1 MRRFL
6 LTFSC
11 LAGVLLATDVCVA
24 RAQEANGTTATGD
37 SEVTWDQVRAV
48 FQKRCFACH
57 RGEQARGA
65 LDLSSVAAIRAG
77 GSTGAAVISGKPEES
92 LIYVLPAQLETPRMP
107 PSGNKLP
114 QRELDL
120 IHAWISGGLSEKTAA
135 VPAKTATATTAVRAP
150 AKRPTA
156 ATNAKLSTLTP
167 DMVLQQSI
175 REPVTAPA
183 ATRPVRQQI
192 RPVAAL
198 ATSPT
203 S

>member
-6 LTFSC
+6 LLLSC
-11 LAGVLLATDVCVA
+11 FAGVIVVADARSVPGQDATASAVA
-24 RAQEANGTTATGD
+24 GD

-92 LIYVLPAQLETPRMP
+92 LIYVLPAHLETPRMP

-120 IHAWISGGLSEKTAA
+120 IHSWISGGLSEKIG
-135 VPAKTATATTAVRAP
+135 RAH
-150 AKRPTA
+150 
-156 ATNAKLSTLTP
+156 
-167 DMVLQQSI
+167 V
-175 REPVTAPA
+175 
-183 ATRPVRQQI
+183 
-192 RPVAAL
+192 
-198 ATSPT
+198 
-203 S
+203 